1 LCSLKLKGNDVLL
14 IGVLYRSPGSLV
26 SENYMFIEQ
35 FSTVLKEN
43 HSHMLIMGDFK
54 YPEIDWK
61 LQISHAAANHPSQ
74 DFITC
79 YKDWFLYQHVT
90 PPTHYRAQQNANI
103 LDMIITN
110 STTPQLF
117 YGPFSGTTRVSQ
129 CQKRLWCRGKLTEA
143 DTPTIRLGATL
154 SGLTSA
160 HLHHPPFFYRP
171 DALPAA
177 QPTVSKH

>member
-1 LCSLKLKGNDVLL
+1 MSCKSSVLCSLKLKGNDVLL

-129 CQKRLWCRGKLTEA
+129 CQKRT
-143 DTPTIRLGATL
+143 
-154 SGLTSA
+154 SGLYGA
-160 HLHHPPFFYRP
+160 RE
-171 DALPAA
+171 D
-177 QPTVSKH
+177 